1 MWIVLYNCCRRGVS
15 ARQSRWTKDPILLG
29 WRFRRAFAV
38 LVFVVVFCG
47 QNYWLFRQV
56 IVVVVLGVVVVVVV
70 VFSEACRKAQVVIL
84 TVVPVKIIVV
94 DEIVG
99 EMASTVGPFAVEF
112 AFRAP
117 FAFLAL
123 RFSFRS

>member
-1 MWIVLYNCCRRGVS
+1 MS

-38 LVFVVVFCG
+38 LVFFVIVG
-47 QNYWLFRQV
+47 RQNHWLFRQV
-56 IVVVVLGVVVVVVV
+56 IVVVFRGVGVVLFVIV
-70 VFSEACRKAQVVIL
+70 VFSEACRKAQVVALIM
-84 TVVPVKIIVV
+84 VPI
-94 DEIVG
+94 EIVIVEG
-99 EMASTVGPFAVEF
+99 TVGKMASTVGPFAVEF

-117 FAFLAL
+117 FAFLAA